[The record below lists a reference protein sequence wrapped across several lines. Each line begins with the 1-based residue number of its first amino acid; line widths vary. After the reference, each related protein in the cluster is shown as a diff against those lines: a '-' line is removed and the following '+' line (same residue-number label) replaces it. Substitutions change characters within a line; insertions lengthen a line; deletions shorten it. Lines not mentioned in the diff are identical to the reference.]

1 MGGGE
6 WQDQDLLAV
15 ARDTPLAK
23 LAANLGLN
31 LDAWLSSATESLPE
45 TFRITPNRYDR
56 EWTESILSS
65 IGGKPLAWAQDGF
78 AWQMPFARGQAPD
91 ARAKHIMALMHESG
105 RITRQEAASMLPVVV
120 LQPTSGEL
128 ILDMCAAPGSK
139 ATQIAEAIH
148 PEGVVVANEPASGR
162 VNMLVSNR
170 GRLAISNMLI
180 NQQDGR
186 HLGRIPPPG
195 YDGIV
200 ADVPCTGSATS
211 RKNRNVWW
219 KWTPR
224 AGRGLFRLQV
234 EIAWR
239 GANLL
244 RPGHDLIYSTCSMD
258 PCENEAVV
266 AELLRRSPWLELVP
280 IDRSNLQGL
289 KLHEGLRSWDILDEE
304 GEPYVGQAALKAP
317 SIHASH
323 FSPDQRKAMA
333 EALEVEVDEPLESTI
348 EASLSHCVR
357 LYHHDNDTGGFFV
370 ARLRHKPEAT
380 PENFARTFVPK
391 RYQNPESGWV
401 PMVLDLP
408 GPNRHSIFPAPQPII
423 DEVQQRY
430 GITESDWSWWHRGKR
445 LNIAPKLV
453 EERIFSQQC
462 PNKKGNLWPAG
473 TFHPLKL
480 IHVGLPAFTQKR
492 KIWRSRQESVP
503 ALRPLIA
510 PPRHSLA
517 PETLRRMLRGWSP
530 LMDDYVERFGPLEEE
545 GPILMSCDLP
555 CGPALVSG
563 WVGAR
568 LTLMID
574 RVGRDVLRMKLD
586 MPTEADEEE

>member
-1 MGGGE
+1 MGGE

-15 ARDTPLAK
+15 AKDTPLAK

-120 LQPTSGEL
+120 LQPISGEL

-280 IDRSNLQGL
+280 INRSNLQGL

-304 GEPYVGQAALKAP
+304 GEPYDGQAALEAP

-323 FSPDQRKAMA
+323 FPPNQRKAMA
-333 EALEVEVDEPLESTI
+333 EALEIEVDEAVESTI

-370 ARLRHKPEAT
+370 ARLRREFRTNLHSKALPKP
-380 PENFARTFVPK
+380 
-391 RYQNPESGWV
+391 
-401 PMVLDLP
+401 
-408 GPNRHSIFPAPQPII
+408 
-423 DEVQQRY
+423 
-430 GITESDWSWWHRGKR
+430 
-445 LNIAPKLV
+445 
-453 EERIFSQQC
+453 RIW
-462 PNKKGNLWPAG
+462 L
-473 TFHPLKL
+473 
-480 IHVGLPAFTQKR
+480 
-492 KIWRSRQESVP
+492 
-503 ALRPLIA
+503 
-510 PPRHSLA
+510 
-517 PETLRRMLRGWSP
+517 
-530 LMDDYVERFGPLEEE
+530 
-545 GPILMSCDLP
+545 
-555 CGPALVSG
+555 
-563 WVGAR
+563 GA
-568 LTLMID
+568 D
-574 RVGRDVLRMKLD
+574 G
-586 MPTEADEEE
+586 A

>member
-1 MGGGE
+1 MGGE

-15 ARDTPLAK
+15 AKDTPLAK

-120 LQPTSGEL
+120 LQPISGEL

-280 IDRSNLQGL
+280 INRSNLQGL

-304 GEPYVGQAALKAP
+304 GEPYDGQAALEAP

-323 FSPDQRKAMA
+323 FPPNQRKAMA
-333 EALEVEVDEPLESTI
+333 EALEIEVDEAVESTI

-380 PENFARTFVPK
+380 PENFARTFIPK

-401 PMVLDLP
+401 PMVLDQPL
-408 GPNRHSIFPAPQPII
+408 PNRHSIFPAPQPII

-430 GITESDWSWWHRGKR
+430 GITKSVWSWWHRGKR
-445 LNIAPKLV
+445 INIAPKLV
-453 EERIFSQQC
+453 EDRIFSQQC
-462 PNKKGNLWPAG
+462 PNKKGNLWPTG

-492 KIWRSRQESVP
+492 KIWRSRQESIP

-517 PETLRRMLRGWSP
+517 PDTLRRMLRGWSP
-530 LMDDYVERFGPLEEE
+530 LMDDYVEQFGPLDEE

>member
-1 MGGGE
+1 MVGGE

-148 PEGVVVANEPASGR
+148 PRGVVVANEPASGR

-304 GEPYVGQAALKAP
+304 GEPYLDQAALEAP

-323 FSPDQRKAMA
+323 FPPNQRKAMA
-333 EALEVEVDEPLESTI
+333 EALEIEVDEALESTI

-380 PENFARTFVPK
+380 PENFARTFIPK
-391 RYQNPESGWV
+391 RYQNPESGWA
-401 PMVLDLP
+401 PMVLDQP
-408 GPNRHSIFPAPQPII
+408 RPNRHSIFPAPQSII

-430 GITESDWSWWHRGKR
+430 GITDSDWSWWHRGKR
-445 LNIAPKLV
+445 INIAPKLV
-453 EERIFSQQC
+453 EDRIFSQQC

-503 ALRPLIA
+503 ALRPFIA
-510 PPRHSLA
+510 PPRHSLT
-517 PETLRRMLRGWSP
+517 PDTLRRMLRGWSP
-530 LMDDYVERFGPLEEE
+530 LMDDYVEQFGPLDEE

-555 CGPALVSG
+555 CGPALVPG

>member
-1 MGGGE
+1 MGGE

-15 ARDTPLAK
+15 AKDTPLAK

-120 LQPTSGEL
+120 LQPISGEL

-280 IDRSNLQGL
+280 INRSNLQGL

-304 GEPYVGQAALKAP
+304 GEPYVGQAALEAP

-323 FSPDQRKAMA
+323 FPPNQRKAMA
-333 EALEVEVDEPLESTI
+333 EALEIEVDEAVESTI

-380 PENFARTFVPK
+380 PENFARTFIPK

-401 PMVLDLP
+401 PMVLDQPL
-408 GPNRHSIFPAPQPII
+408 PNRHSIFPAPQPII

-430 GITESDWSWWHRGKR
+430 GITKSVWSWWHRGKR
-445 LNIAPKLV
+445 INIAPKLV
-453 EERIFSQQC
+453 EDRIFSQQC
-462 PNKKGNLWPAG
+462 PNKKGNLWPTG

-492 KIWRSRQESVP
+492 KIWRSRQESIP

-517 PETLRRMLRGWSP
+517 PDTLRRMLRGWSP
-530 LMDDYVERFGPLEEE
+530 LMDDYVEQFGPLDEE